1 MFIGQGL
8 RPLPYFEVAMSTKT
22 AIANKAMLDL
32 GEALFTDVDADGTN
46 PANVVNAAW
55 DIILPEA
62 LNHGPE
68 DGWKFAVRT
77 FSCISRDSAT
87 ITAFTSASST
97 TTTVTASHTLIAGD
111 RVEIAG
117 TTSYDGT
124 FQVVSVSTTVSFVIT
139 TDFVAD
145 DATGT
150 AKWTSDSFAY
160 RYARPTSTRVTKVK
174 VAGVELSDWIREGE
188 FILTNQEDTE
198 VDMSYIQDASVV
210 VITNFPP
217 HFVDVLWRRLSACL
231 AYDLVQNQSLSN
243 AKLTTLEQI
252 YIPRAIGMD
261 NREQF
266 VQEFSNSW
274 QTAGHSTGIE
284 GDFPH
289 NPLPTIFKR

>member
-1 MFIGQGL
+1 
-8 RPLPYFEVAMSTKT
+8 MSTKT
-22 AIANKAMLDL
+22 QIANKAMIDL
-32 GEALFTDVDADGTN
+32 GEALFIDVDADGTN
-46 PANVVNAAW
+46 PANVTNAAW

-77 FSCISRDSAT
+77 FHCVPRDSAT
-87 ITAFTSASST
+87 ITAFASASST

-111 RVEIAG
+111 RVTIAG
-117 TTSYDGT
+117 TTSYDGDY
-124 FQVVSVSTTVSFVIT
+124 QVVSVSTTVSFVIT
-139 TDFVAD
+139 VAFVAD

-150 AKWTSDSFAY
+150 AKWTSESFQY

-174 VAGVELSDWIREGE
+174 VGGRELSDWVREGD

-198 VDMSYIQDASVV
+198 VDISYIQDASVV

-231 AYDLVQNQSLSN
+231 AYDLVQNLQLSTT
-243 AKLTTLEQI
+243 KLTSLERI
-252 YIPRAIGMD
+252 YLPRAIGMD

-274 QTAGHSTGIE
+274 VSAGHSTGIE
-284 GDFPH
+284 GDFQF
-289 NPLPTIFKR
+289 NPTPTIFK